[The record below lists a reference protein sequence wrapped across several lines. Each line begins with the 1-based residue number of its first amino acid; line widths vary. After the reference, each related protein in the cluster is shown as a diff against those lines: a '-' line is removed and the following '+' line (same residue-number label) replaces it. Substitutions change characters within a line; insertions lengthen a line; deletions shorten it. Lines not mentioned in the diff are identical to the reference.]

1 VQNDNALQLALMSD
15 ALVKSRAIDS
25 DEAQLHVQVGEFEG
39 PLDILLVMARKQKV
53 DLLKISISDLVD
65 QYLTFIKIAQDIR
78 LELAAD
84 YIVMAAWLAYLKSAL
99 LLPAEAQETEEVDA
113 ETLAMRL
120 QFQMARLDAIRGVSK
135 QLMQLPQ
142 KNINFF
148 TRGYHEIKTDRVKT
162 YYKDTLYDL
171 LVAYGDQKLRN
182 NRKTYHVRPPA
193 VMSIEEAIARL
204 IPQVGKMNDWTHLSQ
219 FLPVLDDQTPMM
231 KRSVLAGT
239 FVACLELAKRGVIS
253 IKQDQIYGSICL
265 KSTNIP

>member
-1 VQNDNALQLALMSD
+1 
-15 ALVKSRAIDS
+15 
-25 DEAQLHVQVGEFEG
+25 
-39 PLDILLVMARKQKV
+39 
-53 DLLKISISDLVD
+53 
-65 QYLTFIKIAQDIR
+65 
-78 LELAAD
+78 
-84 YIVMAAWLAYLKSAL
+84 
-99 LLPAEAQETEEVDA
+99 
-113 ETLAMRL
+113 
-120 QFQMARLDAIRGVSK
+120 MARLDAIRGVSK

-231 KRSVLAGT
+231 KRSVVAGT
-239 FVACLELAKRGVIS
+239 FVACLELAKRGIIS

-265 KSTNIP
+265 KSTNIS